1 MKNKGLDMKN
11 FYSIL
16 VQAWLGESHNNI
28 TVEDIEAG
36 AIIPKLSEMII
47 IRPILWKLAKKI
59 ELVTQLKAR
68 RRLSSTP
75 MQVSLYRFQSI
86 LQKTGVQK
94 VSIHLP
100 GIKKNMYVTL
110 LQEGM
115 AIDKSGATTFEI
127 TL

>member
-1 MKNKGLDMKN
+1 MKKN
-11 FYSIL
+11 IYSTL

-28 TVEDIEAG
+28 TVEDLEAG

-86 LQKTGVQK
+86 LQSTRIQK
-94 VSIHLP
+94 VTIYLP
-100 GIKKNMYVTL
+100 DIKQNMYVITFF
-110 LQEGM
+110 QEGM
-115 AIDKSGATTFEI
+115 AIDKSSATAFEI
-127 TL
+127 TV

>member
-1 MKNKGLDMKN
+1 M
-11 FYSIL
+11 
-16 VQAWLGESHNNI
+16 GESHNNI
-28 TVEDIEAG
+28 TVEDLEAG

-86 LQKTGVQK
+86 QQSTRIQK
-94 VSIHLP
+94 VSIYLP
-100 GIKKNMYVTL
+100 DIKQNMFV
-110 LQEGM
+110 
-115 AIDKSGATTFEI
+115 ITFFKRVWQ
-127 TL
+127 